1 MKNLG
6 LYDTFVLKIPIQC
19 NKCYTGAHYNFQTKE
34 GNCLLDE
41 FVEGKPAVSYY
52 LRGETPEE
60 FEEKMREYRETD
72 PEWADSPLAQLGGM
86 FRRSDDVIPGSQL
99 RDGGYEV
106 YTFCDECDELFFVTM
121 VVKDGIF
128 VGVEK

>member
-19 NKCYTGAHYNFQTKE
+19 NQCYTGAHYSFQTKE
-34 GNCLLDE
+34 LECLLDE
-41 FVEGKPAVSYY
+41 FDEGKPAVRYY
-52 LRGETPEE
+52 IRDETPEE
-60 FEEKMREYRETD
+60 FEEKMRHLRETD
-72 PEWADSPLAQLGGM
+72 PEWADSPLAVLGGM
-86 FRRSDDVIPGSQL
+86 LRQTEHIIPGSQL